1 MSDPI
6 QTQLNDLTIAVG
18 QMIAGIDDIKKLQ
31 SDVVDLL
38 RKHDRT
44 DGRVDQLTA
53 LVEKHEIE
61 LTAVRTERI
70 RTAARRENMQ
80 WWLNNWKNLLV
91 VIATITTASVMLYPQ
106 ALSVLQKVPVA

>member
-1 MSDPI
+1 MNDPI
-6 QTQLNDLTIAVG
+6 RTQLNDLTIAVG

-44 DGRVDQLTA
+44 DHRVDQLTA
-53 LVEKHEIE
+53 LVEKHELE
-61 LTAVRTERI
+61 LTAVRTEHI
-70 RTAARRENMQ
+70 RTAARREHTD

-91 VIATITTASVMLYPQ
+91 VVATATAASLIIYPQ
-106 ALSVLQKVPVA
+106 IISIMQKMPAG

>member
-6 QTQLNDLTIAVG
+6 QSQLNDLAIAVG

-44 DGRVDQLTA
+44 DSRVDQLTS
-53 LVEKHEIE
+53 LVEKHELE
-61 LTAVRTERI
+61 LIAVRTERI
-70 RTAARRENMQ
+70 SAAAKREQ
-80 WWLNNWKNLLV
+80 IKWWFNNWKNV
-91 VIATITTASVMLYPQ
+91 AAVIAAVVAASLIAWPQ
-106 ALSVLQKVPVA
+106 ALTIIQKIPVA